1 MNGLIIGLACAG
13 VILLIISL
21 FQKDPAHQ
29 LKKEVDELSMQFL
42 QETYQ
47 LKKKLKVI
55 EEELL
60 ITDTVPNEKAYKAF
74 SGQSGQINEII
85 KNQVISL
92 YYQGTDMPNIA
103 RQSSLSLQQVQ
114 DILKPY
120 QDKEEQ

>member
-13 VILLIISL
+13 GFLFIISF
-21 FQKDPAHQ
+21 FQKDPAHH

-60 ITDTVPNEKAYKAF
+60 ITDTFPKDRVNKTGG
-74 SGQSGQINEII
+74 GQAGTVNEII

-92 YYQGTDMPNIA
+92 YYQGVGMQNIS

-114 DILKPY
+114 EILKPY
-120 QDKEEQ
+120 QDKKE